1 MMDTALPAAAKTSR
15 LGAAPPMPPAT
26 AAAQVQT
33 LWLALMATSGL
44 PPAAYNTM
52 LMQLLGQALPT
63 PPSPPNLPPFPPPG
77 TPADKVSIVEPAPCA
92 THAPSSHGCIASE
105 ANPSSLHLIY
115 PNTNASQG
123 NNGSRVALV
132 VSLSVVLPVAAVAA
146 TLIAWYIWR
155 GGSSSSGGQRG
166 GLFRTASGKKRSRAP
181 EVSSD
186 TTLVVSVEEGD

>member
-1 MMDTALPAAAKTSR
+1 MMDPALPATAKTSR
-15 LGAAPPMPPAT
+15 LSAAPPTPPAT

-77 TPADKVSIVEPAPCA
+77 TPAEKVSIVEPAPCA